1 MPRIS
6 RTPQQVEAFR
16 QEILDAALQ
25 LIVKHG
31 FSELSMRKIASQLG
45 VTATTIYNY
54 YASRDELY
62 FFIRIRG
69 FEILFEAIAHAYN
82 AKNDP
87 YEKLCAAVG
96 EYVRFG
102 IRNPDYYEIMFI
114 SRGVP
119 KFLDCVGTPLSK
131 VAGREKKK
139 SIQIFL
145 FIARGIAEH
154 LKISDAEARY
164 LAIRLWTELNGI
176 VSLLNSRLLR
186 EVEENTETMM
196 KRLIADIC
204 ERYHQLIIERSLEN
218 NYSKKGGKYNAHSQ
232 RKRG

>member
-6 RTPQQVEAFR
+6 RTSQQVEAFR
-16 QEILDAALQ
+16 QEILDVALH
-25 LIVKHG
+25 LIIEHG
-31 FSELSMRKIASQLG
+31 FSELSMRKIALRLG

-69 FEILFEAIAHAYN
+69 FELLFESIASTYK
-82 AKNDP
+82 AKEDP
-87 YEKLCAAVG
+87 YEKLCAVVG

-114 SRGVP
+114 SRDVP
-119 KFLDCVGTPLSK
+119 KFLDCIGTPLEK
-131 VAGREKKK
+131 VAGREKEK
-139 SIQIFL
+139 SIQTFL
-145 FIARGIAEH
+145 FIAQGIAED
-154 LKISDAEARY
+154 LKISDKEARY
-164 LAIRLWTELNGI
+164 LTIKLWTELNGI

-186 EVEENTETMM
+186 EVEEHTEPLI
-196 KRLIADIC
+196 KCLIADIC
-204 ERYHQLIIERSLEN
+204 ERYNQLIIEKSLKN
-218 NYSKKGGKYNAHSQ
+218 SSKKGGTDNAKSQ

>member
-6 RTPQQVEAFR
+6 RTSQQVEAFR
-16 QEILDAALQ
+16 QEILDVALH
-25 LIVKHG
+25 LIIEHG
-31 FSELSMRKIASQLG
+31 FSELSMRKIALRLG

-69 FEILFEAIAHAYN
+69 FELLFESIASTYK
-82 AKNDP
+82 AKEDP
-87 YEKLCAAVG
+87 YEKLCAVVG

-102 IRNPDYYEIMFI
+102 IHNPDYYEVMFI

-119 KFLDCVGTPLSK
+119 KFLDCIGTPLEK
-131 VAGREKKK
+131 VAGREKEK
-139 SIQIFL
+139 SIQTFL
-145 FIARGIAEH
+145 FIAQGIAKD
-154 LKISDAEARY
+154 LKISDKEARY
-164 LAIRLWTELNGI
+164 LTIKLWTELNGI

-186 EVEENTETMM
+186 EVEEHTEPLI
-196 KRLIADIC
+196 KCLIADIC
-204 ERYHQLIIERSLEN
+204 ERYNQLIIEKSLKN
-218 NYSKKGGKYNAHSQ
+218 SSKKGGTDNAKSQ

>member
-6 RTPQQVEAFR
+6 RTPEQVDAFR
-16 QEILDAALQ
+16 QQILDAALH
-25 LIVKHG
+25 LIIKNG
-31 FSELSMRKIASQLG
+31 FSELSMRKIASRLG

-54 YASRDELY
+54 YASREELY

-69 FEILFEAIAHAYN
+69 FELLFESIAKTYN

-87 YEKLCAAVG
+87 YEKLCAVVG

-114 SRGVP
+114 SRDVP
-119 KFLDCVGTPLSK
+119 KFLDCIGTPLEK
-131 VAGREKKK
+131 VAGREKEK
-139 SIQIFL
+139 SILTFL
-145 FIARGIAEH
+145 FIAQGIAEY
-154 LKISDAEARY
+154 LKISDTKARY
-164 LAIRLWTELNGI
+164 LTIRLWTELNGI

-186 EVEENTETMM
+186 EVEEHTEPLI

-204 ERYHQLIIERSLEN
+204 EPYHQFINEKSLKN
-218 NYSKKGGKYNAHSQ
+218 SSKKGGAYNAKSQ

>member
-6 RTPQQVEAFR
+6 RTPDQVDAFR
-16 QEILDAALQ
+16 QEVLDAALH
-25 LIVKHG
+25 LIIEHG
-31 FSELSMRKIASQLG
+31 FSELSMRKIASRLG
-45 VTATTIYNY
+45 VTATTIYSY

-69 FEILFEAIAHAYN
+69 FELLFESIANVYK
-82 AKNDP
+82 AKDDP
-87 YEKLCAAVG
+87 YEKLRAAVG

-102 IRNPDYYEIMFI
+102 ISNPDYYEVMFI

-119 KFLDCVGTPLSK
+119 KFLDCIGTPLSK
-131 VAGREKKK
+131 VAGREKEK
-139 SIQIFL
+139 SIKTFL
-145 FIARGIAEH
+145 FIAQGIAEY

-164 LAIRLWTELNGI
+164 LTIRIWTELNGV

-186 EVEENTETMM
+186 EVEEHTEP
-196 KRLIADIC
+196 LVEHLVADIC
-204 ERYHQLIIERSLEN
+204 ERFHQLQIEKSLKN
-218 NYSKKGGKYNAHSQ
+218 SSKQGGTYNANSK

>member
-6 RTPQQVEAFR
+6 RTPQQVNVFR
-16 QEILDAALQ
+16 QEILDAALH
-25 LIVKHG
+25 LIIEHG
-31 FSELSMRKIASQLG
+31 FSELSMRKIASRLG

-69 FEILFEAIAHAYN
+69 FELLFESIAETY
-82 AKNDP
+82 KTKDDP
-87 YEKLCAAVG
+87 YEKLCAAMG

-114 SRGVP
+114 SRDVP
-119 KFLDCVGTPLSK
+119 KFLDCIGTPLEK
-131 VAGREKKK
+131 VAGREKEK
-139 SIQIFL
+139 SIQTFL
-145 FIARGIAEH
+145 FIAQGIAEY
-154 LKISDAEARY
+154 LKISDAKARY
-164 LAIRLWTELNGI
+164 LTIKLWTELNGI

-186 EVEENTETMM
+186 EIEKRKEPLI

-204 ERYHQLIIERSLEN
+204 ERYHHLIIEKSLIN
-218 NYSKKGGKYNAHSQ
+218 SSKKRRNG
-232 RKRG
+232 

>member
-16 QEILDAALQ
+16 QEILDAALH

-31 FSELSMRKIASQLG
+31 FSALSMRKIASRLG

-69 FEILFEAIAHAYN
+69 FEILFEAIANAYN

-114 SRGVP
+114 NRGVP
-119 KFLDCVGTPLSK
+119 KFLDCIGTPLEK

-139 SIQIFL
+139 SIQTFL
-145 FIARGIAEH
+145 FIAHGFAEY
-154 LKISDAEARY
+154 LKISDAKARY
-164 LAIRLWTELNGI
+164 LTIKLWTELNGI

-186 EVEENTETMM
+186 EVEEHTEP
-196 KRLIADIC
+196 LIKQLITDIC
-204 ERYHQLIIERSLEN
+204 ERYHQQINEKSLN
-218 NYSKKGGKYNAHSQ
+218 NSSKKGGVYNANSQ

>member
-1 MPRIS
+1 MTRIS

-16 QEILDAALQ
+16 QEILDAALH
-25 LIVKHG
+25 LIIKYG
-31 FSELSMRKIASQLG
+31 FSELSMRKIASRLG

-69 FEILFEAIAHAYN
+69 FELLFESIAKTYN

-87 YEKLCAAVG
+87 YEKLCAVVG

-102 IRNPDYYEIMFI
+102 IRNPDYYEVMFI

-119 KFLDCVGTPLSK
+119 KFLDCIGTPLEK
-131 VAGREKKK
+131 VAGREKEK
-139 SIQIFL
+139 SIQTFL
-145 FIARGIAEH
+145 FIAQGIAEY
-154 LKISDAEARY
+154 LKISDTKARY
-164 LAIRLWTELNGI
+164 LTIRLWTELNGI

-186 EVEENTETMM
+186 EVEKHTEPLI
-196 KRLIADIC
+196 KRLIAEIC
-204 ERYHQLIIERSLEN
+204 ERYHHLIIEKSLKN
-218 NYSKKGGKYNAHSQ
+218 SSKKGGTNNAKSY
-232 RKRG
+232 RNRG

>member
-6 RTPQQVEAFR
+6 RTSQQVEAFR
-16 QEILDAALQ
+16 QEILDVALH
-25 LIVKHG
+25 LIIEHG
-31 FSELSMRKIASQLG
+31 FSELSMRKIALRLG

-69 FEILFEAIAHAYN
+69 FELLFESIASTYK
-82 AKNDP
+82 AKEDP
-87 YEKLCAAVG
+87 YEKLCAVVG

-102 IRNPDYYEIMFI
+102 IRNPDYYEVMFI

-119 KFLDCVGTPLSK
+119 KFLDCIGTPLEK
-131 VAGREKKK
+131 VAGREKEK
-139 SIQIFL
+139 SIQTFL
-145 FIARGIAEH
+145 FIAQGIAEY
-154 LKISDAEARY
+154 LKISDTKARY
-164 LAIRLWTELNGI
+164 LTIRLWTELNGI

-186 EVEENTETMM
+186 EVEEHTEPLI
-196 KRLIADIC
+196 KRLIAEIC
-204 ERYHQLIIERSLEN
+204 ERYHHLIIEKSLKN
-218 NYSKKGGKYNAHSQ
+218 SSKKGGTDNAKSQ

>member
-6 RTPQQVEAFR
+6 RTPQQVDAFR
-16 QEILDAALQ
+16 QEILDAALH
-25 LIVKHG
+25 LIIKNG
-31 FSELSMRKIASQLG
+31 FSELSMRKIASRLG

-69 FEILFEAIAHAYN
+69 FELLFESIAKTYN

-87 YEKLCAAVG
+87 YEKLCAVVG

-102 IRNPDYYEIMFI
+102 IRNPDYYEVMFI

-119 KFLDCVGTPLSK
+119 KFLDCIGTPLEK
-131 VAGREKKK
+131 VAGREKEK
-139 SIQIFL
+139 SIQTFL
-145 FIARGIAEH
+145 FIAQGIAEY
-154 LKISDAEARY
+154 LKISDTKARY
-164 LAIRLWTELNGI
+164 LTIRLWTELNGI

-186 EVEENTETMM
+186 EVEKHTEPLI
-196 KRLIADIC
+196 KRLIAEIC
-204 ERYHQLIIERSLEN
+204 ERYHHLIIEKSLKN
-218 NYSKKGGKYNAHSQ
+218 SSKKGGTNNAKSYQ
-232 RKRG
+232 NRG